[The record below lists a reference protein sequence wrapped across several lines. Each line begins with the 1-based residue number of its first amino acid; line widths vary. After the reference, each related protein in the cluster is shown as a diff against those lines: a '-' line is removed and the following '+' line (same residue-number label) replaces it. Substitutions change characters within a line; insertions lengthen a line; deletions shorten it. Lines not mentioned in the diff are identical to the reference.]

1 MKSEHD
7 HRKSKGVTS
16 RRSVKKRGFDEAV
29 KGLAKSQQLPDD
41 FLKMLSVLGLGT
53 PKDDCS
59 GNCISC
65 KKKVGC
71 ETYKKIRDCFT
82 G

>member
-1 MKSEHD
+1 MKSKHE
-7 HRKSKGVTS
+7 RRGSKGVTT
-16 RRSVKKRGFDEAV
+16 RKAEKEPNLEETI
-29 KGLAKSQQLPDD
+29 KGLAKSQQLPDEL
-41 FLKMLSVLGLGT
+41 LKMVLELGLRV

-59 GNCISC
+59 GNCITC
-65 KKKVGC
+65 KKKFRC